1 MTTQEKARLII
12 QDIVSEKG
20 NNPVRIFKNI
30 AKKEYI
36 SIHGPEHHILDGASI
51 LVAFHNAGGNLDLNK
66 SLEKLFG
73 EGLRMPGQCVG
84 SGAFVAQSHQSVQH
98 WRL

>member
-36 SIHGPEHHILDGASI
+36 SIHGPEHEDQAAET
-51 LVAFHNAGGNLDLNK
+51 V
-66 SLEKLFG
+66 
-73 EGLRMPGQCVG
+73 C
-84 SGAFVAQSHQSVQH
+84 SGTLHF
-98 WRL
+98 